1 MRIIKLKSSNNDS
14 FKYSILLSLPYYD
27 ISYNPERISKI
38 KKYEGKYTFFTS
50 SNPNEFELN
59 NPNISL
65 TIVDENNNIIRHPTN
80 NTSNKVKIVKIN
92 DYRYAGL
99 KPIKNKYIKSNEITK
114 SFTQEEIKDMIM

>member
-38 KKYEGKYTFFTS
+38 KKYEGKYTFTS

-99 KPIKNKYIKSNEITK
+99 KPIKNKYIKFNEITK